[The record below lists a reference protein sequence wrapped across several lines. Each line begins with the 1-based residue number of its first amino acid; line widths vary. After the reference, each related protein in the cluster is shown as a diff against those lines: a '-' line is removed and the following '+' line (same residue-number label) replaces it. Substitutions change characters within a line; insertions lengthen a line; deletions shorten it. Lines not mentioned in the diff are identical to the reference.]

1 MAHLRTRIF
10 DAILARLSAIPE
22 FSGEGKV
29 KRARTSAI
37 RESLL
42 PALTATWAEHQETA
56 EVRPCAGPN
65 GEVGYDRRL
74 PIDVIAH
81 FQAEEPD
88 IEFDRIAVLVESAL
102 GGAIKLDG
110 LVVEL
115 TLSETRSFVDRS
127 TGVALG
133 VGSLTFVAD
142 YKTVATDPECE
153 AS

>member
-1 MAHLRTRIF
+1 MPHLRTQIF

-22 FSGEGKV
+22 FAGEGKV

-42 PALTATWAEHQETA
+42 PALTITWAEHQETA

-81 FQAEEPD
+81 FKAEEPD
-88 IEFDRIAVLVESAL
+88 IEFDRIAVLVETAL
-102 GGAIKLDG
+102 GQAIKLDG
-110 LVVEL
+110 LVIEL
-115 TLSETRSFVDRS
+115 TLSESRSFIDRA
-127 TGVALG
+127 TGIALG
-133 VGSLTFVAD
+133 VGALTFVAE
-142 YKTVATDPECE
+142 YKIVAGDPG
-153 AS
+153 AGAL

>member
-88 IEFDRIAVLVESAL
+88 IEFDRIAVLVETAL
-102 GGAIKLDG
+102 GSAIKLDG

-133 VGSLTFVAD
+133 VGSLTFVGD
-142 YKTVATDPECE
+142 YKTVATDPEFE

>member
-1 MAHLRTRIF
+1 M
-10 DAILARLSAIPE
+10 SAIRE

-37 RESLL
+37 RESML
-42 PALTATWAEHQETA
+42 PALTVTLSEHQETA

-88 IEFDRIAVLVESAL
+88 IEFDRIAVLVETAL
-102 GGAIKLDG
+102 GSAIKLDG

-133 VGSLTFVAD
+133 VGSPTFVGD
-142 YKTVATDPECE
+142 YKTVATDPEFE